1 MSTFLTTTDFQTRL
15 SDRVIELLSGG
26 VDTPLDNASNEAS
39 GILRD
44 RLYDKYQIDGELA
57 KTSTSRNATLVR
69 YALSIAVYSLYSKV
83 PDEEIPERVVKD
95 YDDAMEDLR
104 LISQGKLSTTL
115 PLNTDSDGNTTVRV
129 RMGSNDPRSHNPYR
143 FP

>member
-1 MSTFLTTTDFQTRL
+1 MSAFLTFTDFQTRL
-15 SDRVIELLSGG
+15 SDRVIELLT
-26 VDTPLDNASNEAS
+26 DNLDSRLDDASNEAT

-44 RLYDKYQIDGELA
+44 RLYDKYQIDAELA
-57 KTSTSRNATLVR
+57 KTSTARNAMLVR
-69 YALSIAVYSLYSKV
+69 YALSIAVYGLYSKI

-104 LISQGKLSTTL
+104 FISQGKLSSTL
-115 PLNTDSDGNTTVRV
+115 PLNTDSDGNTTVKI

-143 FP
+143 YP

>member
-1 MSTFLTTTDFQTRL
+1 MSAFLTFPDFQTRL
-15 SDRVIELLSGG
+15 SDRVIEFL
-26 VDTPLDNASNEAS
+26 TNNLDSRIADASNEAT

-44 RLYDKYQIDGELA
+44 RFYDKYQIDAELA
-57 KTSTSRNATLVR
+57 KTSTARNAMLVR
-69 YALSIAVYSLYSKV
+69 YSLSIAVYGLYSKI

-95 YDDAMEDLR
+95 YDDAMEDIR
-104 LISQGKLSTTL
+104 LISQGKLSSTL
-115 PLNTDSDGNTTVRV
+115 PLNTDSDGNTTVKI

>member
-15 SDRVIELLSGG
+15 SDRVIELLTGG

-44 RLYDKYQIDGELA
+44 RLHDKYQIDGELA
-57 KTSTSRNATLVR
+57 KTGSTRNSILVR
-69 YALSIAVYSLYSKV
+69 YALSIAVYSLYSKS

-115 PLNTDSDGNTTVRV
+115 PLNTDSDGNTTVRI

-143 FP
+143 YP